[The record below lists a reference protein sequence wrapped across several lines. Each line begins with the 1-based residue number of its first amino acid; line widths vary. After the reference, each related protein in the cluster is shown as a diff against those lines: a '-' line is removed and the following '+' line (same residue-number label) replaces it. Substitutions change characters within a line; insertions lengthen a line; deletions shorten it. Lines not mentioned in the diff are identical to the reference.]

1 MAPTLV
7 ILAAG
12 MGSRYGGLKQLDP
25 VGPDGEIM
33 MEYSI
38 FDAVRAGFE
47 EVIFVIRK
55 DFEREFDDLIGKK
68 LKGHVRYLYA
78 FQELDDLP
86 LGYEV
91 PEGRVK
97 PWGTGHALLAAAP
110 LISGPFAVINADDYY
125 GPSAYEKLYRFLTD
139 EEDGVAED
147 RYGIC
152 LWPLHETLS
161 DYGSVSRG
169 VSEIS
174 PDGDLIGLTERKKIY
189 RDGDGACYT
198 LDDGV
203 KFHPLARDTLVSMN
217 FFGFPEAFLNRL
229 EEEFSLFLDH
239 RLSDGDPLKSEYLL
253 PEIVGIHVKTRGV
266 TVRAIPVEDRWFGVT
281 NIEDKPFVVAALEKF
296 VEQGVY
302 PAPLWECHI

>member
-203 KFHPLARDTLVSMN
+203 TFHPLDRDTLVSMN

-281 NIEDKPFVVAALEKF
+281 NREDKPFVVAALEKF

-302 PAPLWECHI
+302 PAPLWKCHI

>member
-38 FDAVRAGFE
+38 YDAVRAGFDS
-47 EVIFVIRK
+47 VIFVIRK
-55 DFEREFDDLIGKK
+55 DFEKEFDDLIGRK
-68 LKGHVRYLYA
+68 LKGHVRYSYA

-86 LGYEV
+86 PGYVV
-91 PEGRVK
+91 PDGRVK

-110 LISGPFAVINADDYY
+110 LINGPLAVINADDYY
-125 GPSAYEKLYRFLTD
+125 GSSAYEKLYRFLTD
-139 EEDGVAED
+139 ETDGVGDE

-169 VSEIS
+169 VSEITADS
-174 PDGDLIGLTERKKIY
+174 NLIKITELKKVF
-189 RDGDGACYT
+189 RDGDGARYT
-198 LDDGV
+198 LDDGAT
-203 KFHPLARDTLVSMN
+203 FHPLARDTLVSMN
-217 FFGFPEAFLNRL
+217 FFGFPQKFLSRLGEEFAAFL
-229 EEEFSLFLDH
+229 EEGLVA
-239 RLSDGDPLKSEYLL
+239 DPLKCEYLL
-253 PEIVGIHVKTRGV
+253 PEIVGDHTRTRGV

-281 NIEDKPFVVAALEKF
+281 NREDKPIVVAALQDL
-296 VEQGVY
+296 VDQGVY
-302 PAPLWECHI
+302 PAPLWGRRD

>member
-38 FDAVRAGFE
+38 FDAVRAGFD

-55 DFEREFDDLIGKK
+55 DFEREFDELIGKK
-68 LKGHVRYLYA
+68 LKGYIRYRYA

-86 LGYEV
+86 PGYEV

-97 PWGTGHALLAAAP
+97 PWGTGHALLVAAP

-139 EEDGVAED
+139 DEVGVSED

-152 LWPLHETLS
+152 LWSLHETLS
-161 DYGSVSRG
+161 DHGSVSRG
-169 VSEIS
+169 VSEVS
-174 PDGDLIGLTERKKIY
+174 PEGDLIGLTERKKIY
-189 RDGDGACYT
+189 RDGDRACYT

-203 KFHPLARDTLVSMN
+203 TFHPLASDTLVSMN
-217 FFGFPEAFLNRL
+217 FFGFPQAFLSRL
-229 EEEFSLFLDH
+229 EEEFPLFLDH
-239 RLSDGDPLKSEYLL
+239 TLMDGDSLKSEYLL
-253 PEIVGIHVKTRGV
+253 PEIVGAHTKTRGV
-266 TVRAIPVEDRWFGVT
+266 KVRAIPVEDRWFGVT
-281 NIEDKPFVVAALEKF
+281 NKEDKPVVVAALQRL
-296 VEQGVY
+296 VDQDIY
-302 PAPLWECHI
+302 PAPLWGSID

>member
-68 LKGHVRYLYA
+68 LKGHVRYRYA

-203 KFHPLARDTLVSMN
+203 TFHPLDRDTLVSMN

-281 NIEDKPFVVAALEKF
+281 NREDKPFVVAALEKF
-296 VEQGVY
+296 VEEGVY

>member
-68 LKGHVRYLYA
+68 LKVHVRYRYA

-97 PWGTGHALLAAAP
+97 PWGTGHALLVAAP
-110 LISGPFAVINADDYY
+110 LISGPFAVIFATS
-125 GPSAYEKLYRFLTD
+125 SASGREGKGFSRTPF
-139 EEDGVAED
+139 G
-147 RYGIC
+147 
-152 LWPLHETLS
+152 TLS
-161 DYGSVSRG
+161 SIPHLSTSSPPVLFRQCASLLRSSAQLRATIRVWPRQAPRSRHAEFARCG
-169 VSEIS
+169 
-174 PDGDLIGLTERKKIY
+174 KK
-189 RDGDGACYT
+189 
-198 LDDGV
+198 
-203 KFHPLARDTLVSMN
+203 H
-217 FFGFPEAFLNRL
+217 
-229 EEEFSLFLDH
+229 
-239 RLSDGDPLKSEYLL
+239 
-253 PEIVGIHVKTRGV
+253 
-266 TVRAIPVEDRWFGVT
+266 
-281 NIEDKPFVVAALEKF
+281 
-296 VEQGVY
+296 
-302 PAPLWECHI
+302 

>member
-55 DFEREFDDLIGKK
+55 DFEREFDVLIGKK
-68 LKGHVRYLYA
+68 LKGHVRCRYA
-78 FQELDDLP
+78 FQELDNLP

-147 RYGIC
+147 QYGIC

-203 KFHPLARDTLVSMN
+203 TFHPLDRDTLVSMN

-281 NIEDKPFVVAALEKF
+281 NREDKPFVVAALEKF